1 MMKTFEYLLIMLT
14 ISFIVIYEWGT
25 RNNEM
30 RNVDNHHK
38 SMDSYLSIVLL
49 SNSVFSII
57 LSNQFLISIEQILLQ
72 TIIWELLVDWNQ
84 GLCECSIC
92 DR

>member
-14 ISFIVIYEWGT
+14 ISFIVIYEWRT

-38 SMDSYLSIVLL
+38 SMDSYHSIALL

-72 TIIWELLVDWNQ
+72 TIIWELLVDWNHR
-84 GLCECSIC
+84 L
-92 DR
+92 